1 MLFMQSFHISNIY
14 RLVDSTEMSNFIT
27 WLYNFDT
34 SNIEDWLILGDFN
47 LIRSPLNR
55 SRLGENV
62 NEMLLFNDLIQ
73 HLDLVEISF

>member
-55 SRLGENV
+55 SRPGENV